1 MKVIAICNLPDGI
14 KLDHAWFT
22 AEDGL
27 YAQKVAVKPL
37 PQKLDENDWHR
48 MFSGEYAIREAKGY
62 GYNVCLKEI
71 TGETE

>member
-27 YAQKVAVKPL
+27 YAQKVVIRPL
-37 PQKLDENDWHR
+37 PKMAEVFDDAYVSDYLDFDLGWN
-48 MFSGEYAIREAKGY
+48 A
-62 GYNVCLKEI
+62 CLKEI